1 MAKLELKFRG
11 KPASQSSI
19 SDPLDI
25 FEEVQTYEVHSSTR
39 SDVPEVAPITLS
51 EEDLIQLRLSDETFW
66 IGDKDTLEELFPQKL
81 TRSGN
86 QNELYLPDF
95 LEMDS
100 QDRNAV
106 KRIGIKLFS
115 IFKKK
120 KDAVQIGM
128 RNLAEKVENKQ
139 LSVPGI
145 DFEREGAGLLCH
157 CDPDFS
163 LSRKESRAIGKKAL
177 LFLHGTGSSSAGSF
191 AELYGKG
198 KNQAWDTIYQ
208 SYGEGN
214 VLAFQH
220 RTLTQSPL
228 DNVLELVKQLPS
240 SIELDVITHSRG
252 GLVGDV
258 LARFSADSKGF
269 DETERGVLELA
280 ERRDL
285 DVIKSIQKEISDKQ
299 IKVRNMVRV
308 ACPAN
313 GTTLA
318 SKRMDFLLNILM
330 NLVGAVSGQAANPV
344 FQAFRE
350 LVMTAVN
357 SKNNPDSLPG
367 LESMNPESPFIKA
380 LNFQGSSIQIDSLLH
395 VVGGSSELSLEFKG
409 LVVLAGKL
417 FFRGQNDL
425 VVDTESMKWG
435 TPRPEGKASFYIDSS
450 KKINH
455 IVYFGTKETQEKI
468 FLGLQ
473 ENVAT
478 TRGGF
483 QLIQRA
489 KKTDQDRGV
498 FGIEG
503 GKTKLEKV
511 TGKRPIV
518 LLLPG
523 IMGSNLTVNEDMV
536 WINYMRFLTGQ
547 LSRLKNDPKNN
558 PHVKAHS
565 LVKTSY
571 GKLADYLGKTY
582 DVVTFPFDWR
592 MPLPDSAKIFRDK
605 VEELMEFGQPI
616 KIVAH
621 SMGGVL
627 VRDFILHH
635 EDTWKKLNASNGFR
649 ILFLGSPLGGSYRI
663 PFVLFGQDDIIK
675 LLAKIDISNS
685 VEDLLSV
692 FSQLPGLLNLLPI
705 KTEENHPDFADPK
718 TWEAMRKAFG
728 REDWP
733 IPSEEVLEGFAKYQE
748 KVAQFSKSID
758 YSNCYYIAGQSRK
771 EKLTISSFEI
781 RENGKKLQFFGTQEG
796 DESVTWATGI
806 PPQILHQQQL
816 YYANVTHG
824 GLSNQPSIFGA
835 IEEILDSGRA
845 SSLTNQLPKLR
856 SEGDTKLEPKLEE
869 IFDLSEENVENVLL
883 GITSVSPEDE
893 GELPIKVTVSHGDLK
908 FSKYP
913 VLAGH
918 FELDAILTTEEVID
932 RQLDGELS
940 KLQELGLY
948 PGSIGS
954 NQVILAKNDKGFK
967 GAVII
972 GLGTPGE
979 LSSFQLMVSV
989 EKGISRYLTLLN
1001 YQNQDC
1007 GPEDH
1012 LPPGISVI
1020 AIANSYGG
1028 LSSDTSIRA
1037 ILLGIQRANRKIRSI
1052 YKNKLKT
1059 IEEVE
1064 IIEIYHDKA
1073 LSILKTV
1080 KGLQEDNSGEFK
1092 VSLKKKALEQRPGRR
1107 HRIPYENS
1115 SDWWTRI
1122 SVSQEDQFSSGRNRI
1137 KMALATTGASQKV
1150 EYLKVNTKN
1159 LETLLREMTE
1169 ENRARPEIAKT
1180 MFELLVPQD
1189 FKEELKRQSNIS
1201 WVVDEITAAFP
1212 WEMLQEDI
1220 QAKPLAIY
1228 SGMVRQLATQ
1238 DYRKIATKVQGN
1250 KVLVVGDPIL
1260 DDFLPQLPQARKEGE
1275 LVAEFLQS
1283 KGFEVRKEIHTKAS
1297 RILLELFSQD
1307 YKIIHMAAH
1316 GIFNEDPESPAGVV
1330 IGKDAF
1336 ISVQEIAQMSTVPD
1350 LVFVNC
1356 CYLGKVE
1363 LEGKARQDRNRLA
1376 ANIGTQLIRNGVK
1389 AVVVAGW
1396 AVDDQAAL
1404 DFCQKFYQELF
1415 SGVRFGEAVRRA
1427 RQHIYNS
1434 SKDHTNT
1441 WGAYQ
1446 CYGDPFYELKDY
1458 REWGG
1463 QERDFLV
1470 KEEAELE
1477 LVNLVQV
1484 LDSKGLDDEVAARK
1498 IEELEQ
1504 ALRKADV
1511 RSEKITELFA
1521 ELYAKTG
1528 AYARAIPFYT
1538 ELFSAEKADF
1548 SFRSMEQLCNITCKH
1563 AVQEYLEGKRNKKD
1577 REKALKEIDQSI
1589 SKLKGLLEFGST
1601 SERQSLLG
1609 SAYKRRLMVLEEN
1622 QTEEI
1627 EATLKAASEC
1637 YQRASEISGYQDY
1650 YSLVNWAQLVKIQA
1664 LVSKSGRM
1672 LVAKEQLLEYLN
1684 AFEKLEKEKPAGE
1697 SDPWTF
1703 FGIPNVLLARLVLL
1717 EEKSDEKIVLDS
1729 FLEILRRV
1737 GAQGH
1742 LKAQVEHLDFL
1753 IAALGASP
1761 KQAAKALLE
1770 KIRKI
1775 RKGYDELRN

>member
-11 KPASQSSI
+11 KPAPQSSN
-19 SDPLDI
+19 SDLLDQ

-39 SDVPEVAPITLS
+39 SDVPEVPPITLS
-51 EEDLIQLRLSDETFW
+51 DEDLIQLRLSDETFW
-66 IGDKDTLEELFPQKL
+66 IGDKDTLEELFQPKL

-95 LEMDS
+95 LETES

-120 KDAVQIGM
+120 KTAVQLGM
-128 RNLAEKVENKQ
+128 RELAERVENKQ

-145 DFEREGAGLLCH
+145 DFDQEGAGLLCH
-157 CDPDFS
+157 CESDFA

-177 LFLHGTGSSSAGSF
+177 LFLHGTGSSTAGSF

-198 KNQAWDTIYQ
+198 KNQAWETIFQ

-220 RTLTQSPL
+220 RTLTKSPL
-228 DNVLELVKQLPS
+228 DNVLELVKQLPAA
-240 SIELDVITHSRG
+240 IELDLITHSRG

-258 LARFSADSKGF
+258 LARFSADPKGF
-269 DETERGVLELA
+269 DETERGVLEIA
-280 ERRDL
+280 DRKDL
-285 DVIKSIQKEISDKQ
+285 EVIQAIQKEIADKQ

-318 SKRMDFLLNILM
+318 SKRMDYLLNILM
-330 NLVGAVSGQAANPV
+330 NLVGAISGQAANPV

-380 LNFQGSSIQIDSLLH
+380 LNFQGTSIRIDSLLH
-395 VVGGSSELSLEFKG
+395 VVGGSSELSFEFKG

-435 TPRPEGKASFYIDSS
+435 TPRPEGKASVYIDSS

-455 IVYFGTKETQEKI
+455 LVYFGTQETQEKI

-473 ENVAT
+473 ENVASS
-478 TRGGF
+478 RGGF
-483 QLIQRA
+483 QVIQRT

-503 GKTKLEKV
+503 GKTKLDRV

-592 MPLPDSAKIFRDK
+592 MPLPDSAKIFSEK
-605 VEELMEFGQPI
+605 VEELLEFGQPI

-627 VRDFILHH
+627 VRDFMLHH
-635 EDTWKKLNASNGFR
+635 EDTWKKLNASTGFR

-705 KTEENHPDFADPK
+705 KTAEDQPDFADSK

-728 REDWP
+728 RTDWP
-733 IPSEEVLEGFAKYQE
+733 IPSEEILAGFAKYQE
-748 KVAQFSKSID
+748 KIVQNSQSLDF
-758 YSNCYYIAGQSRK
+758 SNCYYIAGQSRK
-771 EKLTISSFEI
+771 DKLTISSFEI
-781 RENGKKLQFFGTQEG
+781 QENGKKLQFFGTQEG

-806 PPQILHQQQL
+806 PAQILNLQQL

-835 IEEILDSGRA
+835 IEEILDAGRA
-845 SSLTNQLPKLR
+845 SNLANQLPKLR
-856 SEGDTKLEPKLEE
+856 NEGAQKLEPKLEE

-883 GITSVSPEDE
+883 GISSVSPEEE

-918 FELDAILTTEEVID
+918 FELDAILTTEKVID

-948 PGSIGS
+948 PGAIGS
-954 NQVILAKNDKGFK
+954 NQVILAKNDQGFK

-979 LSSFQLMVSV
+979 LSSFLLMNSV

-1007 GPEDH
+1007 LPEH
-1012 LPPGISVI
+1012 QLPPGISVI

-1037 ILLGIQRANRKIRSI
+1037 ILLGIQRANRKIRGI
-1052 YKNKLKT
+1052 YKSKLKT

-1122 SVSQEDQFSSGRNRI
+1122 SVSQEEKFTMGRNRI

-1150 EYLKVNTKN
+1150 EFLKVNTKN

-1201 WVVDEITAAFP
+1201 WVVDETTAAFP

-1238 DYRKIATKVQGN
+1238 DYRKISTKVQGN
-1250 KVLVVGDPIL
+1250 RVLVVGDPIL

-1275 LVAEFLQS
+1275 LVAEFLQQ
-1283 KGFEVRKEIHTKAS
+1283 KGFEVRKEIQSSAS

-1307 YKIIHMAAH
+1307 YKIIHLAAH
-1316 GIFNEDPESPAGVV
+1316 GLFNEDPESPAGVV

-1336 ISVQEIAQMSTVPD
+1336 ITVQEIAQMSTVPD

-1356 CYLGKVE
+1356 CYLGKVA
-1363 LEGKARQDRNRLA
+1363 LEPKARQDRNRLA

-1446 CYGDPFYELKDY
+1446 CYGDPFYELKDFWEGSSQS
-1458 REWGG
+1458 REI
-1463 QERDFLV
+1463 LV

-1477 LVNLVQV
+1477 LVNLVQ
-1484 LDSKGLDDEVAARK
+1484 LLESKGVEEDVAGKK

-1504 ALRKADV
+1504 ALRKADI
-1511 RSEKITELFA
+1511 RSGKITELFA
-1521 ELYAKTG
+1521 ELYAKIG
-1528 AYARAIPFYT
+1528 SYEKAIPYFT

-1548 SFRSMEQLCNITCKH
+1548 SFRSMEQLCNISCKH
-1563 AVQEYLEGKRNKKD
+1563 AVEVYFGGKQTKKD
-1577 REKALKEIDQSI
+1577 QEHALREIDQAI
-1589 SKLKGLLEFGST
+1589 AKLKGLLEFGST

-1609 SAYKRRLMVLEEN
+1609 SAYKRRLMVLGEN
-1622 QTEEI
+1622 QKEEI
-1627 EATLKAASEC
+1627 EATLKAAAES
-1637 YQRASEISGYQDY
+1637 YQRASEISGHQDY
-1650 YSLVNWAQLVKIQA
+1650 YSLVNWVQLLKIHA

-1672 LVAKEQLLEYLN
+1672 LVSKDLLLGYLD
-1684 AFEKLEKEKPAGE
+1684 ACEILEKEKHAGE
-1697 SDPWTF
+1697 SDPWAF
-1703 FGIPNVLLARLVLL
+1703 FGVSNILLARLVLL
-1717 EEKSDEKIVLDS
+1717 EGKSDEKEVLDS
-1729 FLEILRRV
+1729 FMGIFKRV

-1742 LKAQVEHLDFL
+1742 LKAQFEHFDILL
-1753 IAALGASP
+1753 RALEGSSKPGAKS
-1761 KQAAKALLE
+1761 LSE
-1770 KIRKI
+1770 KIKKI
-1775 RKGYDELRN
+1775 RQGYLDHIH

>member
-11 KPASQSSI
+11 RPTSQTSASDQ
-19 SDPLDI
+19 LDY

-39 SDVPEVAPITLS
+39 SDVPEVPPISLS
-51 EEDLIQLRLSDETFW
+51 EEDLIQLKLSDETFW

-81 TRSGN
+81 QRSGN

-95 LEMDS
+95 LETES

-120 KDAVQIGM
+120 KESVQIGM
-128 RNLAEKVENKQ
+128 RHLAEKVENKQ

-145 DFEREGAGLLCH
+145 EFENEGAGLLCH
-157 CDPDFS
+157 CDPDFT
-163 LSRKESRAIGKKAL
+163 LSRKGSRAIGKKVL

-198 KNQAWDTIYQ
+198 KNQTWETIYN
-208 SYGEGN
+208 SYGQGN
-214 VLAFQH
+214 VMAFQH

-228 DNVLELVKQLPS
+228 DNVLELVRQLPAS
-240 SIELDVITHSRG
+240 VELDLITHSRG

-258 LARFSADSKGF
+258 LVRFSADPKGF
-269 DETERGVLELA
+269 DETERGVLEMA
-280 ERRDL
+280 DRKDL
-285 DVIKSIQKEISDKQ
+285 EVIKAIQKEIADKQ

-330 NLVGAVSGQAANPV
+330 NLVGTLSGQATNPV

-367 LESMNPESPFIKA
+367 LESMNPESPFIKV
-380 LNFQGSSIQIDSLLH
+380 LNFQGTSIQIDSLLH

-435 TPRPEGKASFYIDSS
+435 TPRPEGKASYYIDSS

-455 IVYFGTKETQEKI
+455 IVYFGTPETQEKI

-483 QLIQRA
+483 QVIQRA
-489 KKTDQDRGV
+489 KKSDLDRGV

-503 GKTKLEKV
+503 GKTKREKV
-511 TGKRPIV
+511 TGKRPIL

-523 IMGSNLTVNEDMV
+523 IMGSNLTVNDDMV
-536 WINYMRFLTGQ
+536 WINYARFLTGQ

-592 MPLPDSAKIFRDK
+592 MPLPDSAKFFRDK

-627 VRDFILHH
+627 VRDFMLHH
-635 EDTWKKLNASNGFR
+635 EETWKKLNSSSGFR
-649 ILFLGSPLGGSYRI
+649 VLFLGSPLGGSYRI

-705 KTEENHPDFADPK
+705 KTEEGQPDFSDSK
-718 TWEAMRKAFG
+718 TWLAMRKAFG

-733 IPSEEVLEGFAKYQE
+733 VPSEEVLAGFGEYQK
-748 KVAQFSKSID
+748 KVVQQSKLID

-771 EKLTISSFEI
+771 DKLTISSFEI
-781 RENGKKLQFFGTQEG
+781 QENGRKLQFFGTREG
-796 DESVTWATGI
+796 DESVTWETGI
-806 PPQILHQQQL
+806 PAQIHSLQQL

-845 SSLTNQLPKLR
+845 SSLANQLPKLR
-856 SEGDTKLEPKLEE
+856 SAEDQKLEPKIEE
-869 IFDLSEENVENVLL
+869 IFDLSEENVENTLL
-883 GITSVSPEDE
+883 GITAVSAEEE

-908 FSKYP
+908 FSQYP

-948 PGSIGS
+948 PGAIGT
-954 NQVILAKNDKGFK
+954 NQVILSKNDKGFK

-979 LSSFQLMVSV
+979 LSSFQLMNSV

-1001 YQNQDC
+1001 YQDKEC
-1007 GPEDH
+1007 PPEQN
-1012 LPPGISVI
+1012 LPAGISVI

-1037 ILLGIQRANRKIRSI
+1037 ILLGIQRANRKIRTI
-1052 YKNKLKT
+1052 YKSKLKT

-1092 VSLKKKALEQRPGRR
+1092 VSLKKKALEQSPGRR

-1122 SVSQEDQFSSGRNRI
+1122 TVSQEEKSNSGRNRV
-1137 KMALATTGASQKV
+1137 KMALATSGASQKV

-1201 WVVDEITAAFP
+1201 WVVDETTAAFP

-1228 SGMVRQLATQ
+1228 SGMVRQLATE
-1238 DYRKIATKVQGN
+1238 DYRKISNKVQGN
-1250 KVLVVGDPIL
+1250 QVLVVGDPKL

-1275 LVAEFLQS
+1275 LVAEFLQG
-1283 KGFEVRKEIHTKAS
+1283 KGFSVKKEIHTSAS

-1307 YKIIHMAAH
+1307 YKIIHLAAH
-1316 GIFNEDPESPAGVV
+1316 GIYSDDPESPAGVV

-1356 CYLGKVE
+1356 CYLGKMD
-1363 LEGKARQDRNRLA
+1363 LETKSSRQDRNRLA

-1458 REWGG
+1458 RDWGS
-1463 QERDFLV
+1463 QAREFLV

-1477 LVNLVQV
+1477 LVNLVQ
-1484 LDSKGLDDEVAARK
+1484 LMESKGADNEYASKK
-1498 IEELEQ
+1498 IEELER
-1504 ALRKADV
+1504 ALKKADV

-1521 ELYAKTG
+1521 ELYAKIG
-1528 AYARAIPFYT
+1528 DYEKAIPYYT
-1538 ELFSAEKADF
+1538 ELFSAERADF
-1548 SFRSMEQLCNITCKH
+1548 SFRSMEQLCNISCKR
-1563 AVQEYLEGKRNKKD
+1563 AVQVFFAGKQSSEELKT
-1577 REKALKEIDQSI
+1577 ALAEIDQNI
-1589 SKLKGLLEFGST
+1589 QRLRGLIGFGVT
-1601 SERQSLLG
+1601 SERMSLLG
-1609 SAYKRRLMVLEEN
+1609 SALKRKLMVIPSTRVKELEN
-1622 QTEEI
+1622 TLA
-1627 EATLKAASEC
+1627 EAGEAYREASV
-1637 YQRASEISGYQDY
+1637 ITNHQDY
-1650 YSLVNWAQLVKIQA
+1650 YPLVNWVQLVKLQS
-1664 LVSKSGRM
+1664 LLSKSGRM
-1672 LVAKEQLLEYLN
+1672 AESKTRFMELLE
-1684 AFEKLEKEKPAGE
+1684 ACEKEEKMKSAGA
-1697 SDPWTF
+1697 SDPWAF
-1703 FGIPNVLLARLVLL
+1703 FGLANIALAKWILEDGKGSIKPVLQAFVNVLN
-1717 EEKSDEKIVLDS
+1717 
-1729 FLEILRRV
+1729 RV
-1737 GAQGH
+1737 GASGH
-1742 LKAQVEHLDFL
+1742 LKAQFEHSDFL
-1753 IAALGASP
+1753 LKCLEASDR
-1761 KQAAKALLE
+1761 ATAK
-1770 KIRKI
+1770 KIKS
-1775 RKGYDELRN
+1775 KVEEMKAGFEQLQ